1 MAAYH
6 RMSPTGWLPSLAAKK
21 PLSPMLV
28 IDYGTTLLI
37 LQCCSRF
44 MFCCCWYQW
53 VQCSFRAL
61 LSIFSKSKIF
71 NIVSNEHA
79 PCTCS
84 LVSACES
91 SAIFSTLSWVFNWQI
106 WFIIQCMC
114 YTNGSQVANVNWKAK
129 KRRKGQTQKIQQ
141 MHSKRKSQCGA
152 LTANYSLYIRL

>member
-6 RMSPTGWLPSLAAKK
+6 RVSPTGWLPSLTAKK

-37 LQCCSRF
+37 LQFCGRF
-44 MFCCCWYQW
+44 LFCCCWHQS

-61 LSIFSKSKIF
+61 LSIFSRSKIF

-79 PCTCS
+79 QCTCS

-91 SAIFSTLSWVFNWQI
+91 SAIFSTLSWVLTDKFDLLYMYVLYQ
-106 WFIIQCMC
+106 WFASRKCKLE
-114 YTNGSQVANVNWKAK
+114 SKKKK
-129 KRRKGQTQKIQQ
+129 KRTNTKIQQ

-152 LTANYSLYIRL
+152 LTANYSLYIRV